1 VIITIDG
8 PAGSGKSTTA
18 RRCANCLGYVYLDTG
33 AMYRAVA
40 LGFLRADV
48 DPTTGDPATVLSTL
62 SVEVEYEGDDMH
74 VFLGG
79 DDVTTEIRTSEVGTV
94 ASEISSF
101 PAVRERLV
109 EDQRRIGFEKED
121 THGGVIL
128 DGRDTGTVVFP
139 EADVKIFMV
148 ADVEE
153 RARRRQQEYAENG
166 KDVPF
171 DQVRQ
176 EIEDRDRRDRTRDI
190 APLRRADDAVTLDTT
205 DRSIDEQVA
214 FVVDRVKEV
223 QASGTSTEGPQ

>member
-1 VIITIDG
+1 MIITIDG

-18 RRCANCLGYVYLDTG
+18 RRCADQLGYVYLDTG

-48 DPTTGDPATVLSTL
+48 DPTSGDPATVLPTL

-171 DQVRQ
+171 HQVRQ
-176 EIEDRDRRDRTRDI
+176 EIEDRDRRDRNRDI

-214 FVVDRVKEV
+214 FVVDRVKEGRV
-223 QASGTSTEGPQ
+223 SGTSTEGPQ